1 MDFKEIKVKGFT
13 GRYTEEFKDAV
24 RDLIKEGKNYKEIAD
39 LFGIDSINSGYRQLI
54 YKLQRETFH
63 SVEVKQLKANNTN
76 TEDTSKVS
84 ESSVAVK
91 SDKIVLPTIG
101 NGMSYSEKR
110 KILTQTAKEAIK
122 TDSEKSISE
131 FNKTIKETEKTHS
144 SGVAEEI
151 PPNAGVV
158 SKVEDVAETSV
169 KDSKVITSEV
179 KSIEKILP
187 SPDVLSLASN
197 LDAQIYNLTRLL
209 EAKKMEVSLLE
220 NNLATIKEIKSRLIG
235 GF

>member
-131 FNKTIKETEKTHS
+131 FNKTIKETEKTRS
-144 SGVAEEI
+144 SEVAEEI
-151 PPNAGVV
+151 SPNAGVV

-179 KSIEKILP
+179 KSTEKILP

-197 LDAQIYNLTRLL
+197 LDVQIYNLTRLL